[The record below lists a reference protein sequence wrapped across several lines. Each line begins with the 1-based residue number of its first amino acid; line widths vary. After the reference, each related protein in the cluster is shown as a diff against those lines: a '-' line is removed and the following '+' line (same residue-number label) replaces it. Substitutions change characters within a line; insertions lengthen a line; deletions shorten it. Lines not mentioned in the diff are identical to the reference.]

1 MNISALSSSVSS
13 ISSTSGIQSGQAVGA
28 SDPDGDGDGRVRK
41 SHGRGGHMHDALMQA
56 LQSLGLNLPQGSATS
71 GSSASASTGGDASTS
86 GTSSTAANVKDDL
99 HQFMHALFQAV
110 KSESASTPIKTDS
123 SSASSSG
130 DPQSSFASGLSALI
144 AQVGNG
150 TAPAGLQDA
159 FSKLATDLQGSTTSS
174 SATGAAS
181 AAASTGSS
189 ASTQPSL
196 QALLTTLQQDLG
208 YGSSSTLALGNTVSA
223 QA

>member
-1 MNISALSSSVSS
+1 
-13 ISSTSGIQSGQAVGA
+13 
-28 SDPDGDGDGRVRK
+28 
-41 SHGRGGHMHDALMQA
+41 MHDALMQA
-56 LQSLGLNLPQGSATS
+56 LQSMGLTMPQGGATS
-71 GSSASASTGGDASTS
+71 GSSASASASGNASTS

-110 KSESASTPIKTDS
+110 KGEGASNPIKTDS

-130 DPQSSFASGLSALI
+130 DPQSSFAAGLSALI
-144 AQVGNG
+144 AQVGSG

-159 FSKLATDLQGSTTSS
+159 FSKLAADLQGSTSS
-174 SATGAAS
+174 SATGT
-181 AAASTGSS
+181 AAAATGSS

-196 QALLTTLQQDLG
+196 QTLLTTLQQDLG